1 MILTC
6 FSHTVLLIYYFIIK
20 YSKKWNFRSIKWY
33 AISLSSA
40 FIMEKRDKSIM
51 YPFKYPVYV
60 LIVILEILL
69 EKKWLSRES
78 CTLYKP
84 NKCLQN
90 KISQRKYTNTKI
102 CFCYC
107 CCLVAK
113 SCLTLSWPHDC
124 SPNRPSV
131 RVISQAKTLEWVAIS
146 FSRGSSQPRGW
157 TYVYCIGRR
166 ILYHWAIKEAQN
178 INITICFPILLK
190 CLSSF
195 KKSLTI

>member
-90 KISQRKYTNTKI
+90 KISQRKHTNTKI

-124 SPNRPSV
+124 SPTGPLSVGFPRQRHWSGLPFPSPGDHPNPGV
-131 RVISQAKTLEWVAIS
+131 EPMSTALVDGFFTTET
-146 FSRGSSQPRGW
+146 SR
-157 TYVYCIGRR
+157 
-166 ILYHWAIKEAQN
+166 K
-178 INITICFPILLK
+178 LK
-190 CLSSF
+190 
-195 KKSLTI
+195 I